1 MHVVQVVK
9 RYGPVGGMEEYVF
22 QLSSELSKL
31 GYKVLVLCEKSFI
44 TNSSAVQVVEL
55 GKSSRCR
62 WIAHYKFSQK
72 VSKWLAENPCET
84 RIVHS
89 HERQSSHHVTT
100 FHTTPFGH
108 GRGPYFRFLSL
119 RNYFYEQLER
129 RELNGCNAQVIVPVS
144 NRLGEMILA
153 KHNGVKRK
161 LSDAIY
167 PAVSITNENHTRN
180 LVPPDGGTVGF
191 IGKEWKRKGLPKV
204 VQIWRDLKKVRPK
217 LRLKVAGPQKEEVQ
231 SLFSSDEVD
240 YELLGYVDDKPK
252 FFESIDV
259 LVHPAKLEAFGMV
272 ITEALSFGVPV
283 LCSSECGAAEVIKEH
298 AGQVLPEKST
308 LMEWVNSTNSI
319 LVNKNHFTYARSWLS
334 CAKEY
339 EKIYLKLTSSC
350 KNHQKTP

>member
-1 MHVVQVVK
+1 MQVVQVVK
-9 RYGPVGGMEEYVF
+9 RFGPVGGMEEYVF
-22 QLSSELSKL
+22 RLSIELPKL
-31 GYKVLVLCEKSFI
+31 GFEVVVLCEKSF
-44 TNSSAVQVVEL
+44 SSDSFPVVVIEL
-55 GKSSRCR
+55 GETIKPR
-62 WIAHYKFSQK
+62 WFSHYQFSQK

-129 RELNGCNAQVIVPVS
+129 RELNGRNAQVIVPVS

-153 KHNGVKRK
+153 KHNGIKGK

-167 PAVSITNENHTRN
+167 PAVSITNVNPTRN
-180 LVPPDGGTVGF
+180 HVPPDGGTIGF

-204 VQIWRDLKKVRPK
+204 IQVWRDLKKVRPK
-217 LRLKVAGPQKEEVQ
+217 LRLEVAGPQKEEIQ
-231 SLFSSDEVD
+231 SLFSSGEKD

-283 LCSSECGAAEVIKEH
+283 LCSSECGAAEIISERY
-298 AGQVLPEKST
+298 KSSA
-308 LMEWVNSTNSI
+308 LSHQSKNEFWLNELESIFSNKKSMEIYT
-319 LVNKNHFTYARSWLS
+319 RSWEQVALEYLS
-334 CAKEY
+334 VY
-339 EKIYLKLTSSC
+339 ESITSRS
-350 KNHQKTP
+350 

>member
-1 MHVVQVVK
+1 MQVVQIVK
-9 RYGPVGGMEEYVF
+9 RYGQVGGMEEYVF

-31 GYKVLVLCEKSFI
+31 GYKLLVLCEKSFI

-62 WIAHYKFSQK
+62 WISHYKFSQK
-72 VSKWLAENPCET
+72 VSKWLAENPSKM

-89 HERQSSHHVTT
+89 HERQCCHHVTT
-100 FHTTPFGH
+100 FHTTPFGN
-108 GRGPYFRFLSL
+108 GRGRFFRFLSL
-119 RNYFYEQLER
+119 RNYFYEELER
-129 RELNGCNAQVIVPVS
+129 RELMGRQVMAIVPVS
-144 NRLGEMILA
+144 NKLGDMISS
-153 KHNGVKRK
+153 KHIAVKK
-161 LSDAIY
+161 NLLDAIH
-167 PAVSITNENHTRN
+167 PGVAAPIINPKVRN
-180 LVPPDGGTVGF
+180 VPEDGGTIGF
-191 IGKEWKRKGLPKV
+191 VGKEWERKGLPKV
-204 VQIWRDLKKVRPK
+204 VQIWRDLKKFKPNLK
-217 LRLKVAGPQKEEVQ
+217 LKVAGPLSEEVNH
-231 SLFSSDEVD
+231 LFSSNEKN

-252 FFESIDV
+252 YFESIDV

-308 LMEWVNSTNSI
+308 LTEWVNSTNSI
-319 LVNKNHFTYARSWLS
+319 LVNKNYFTYSRSWLS
-334 CAKEY
+334 CAKDY